1 MFQIYLHSP
10 KLPQADYKRKQSCVI
25 INHMATVLV
34 VDDDQS
40 LSRLYSDKLK
50 KEGFTVFVANDG
62 IEGLEHALSQHPEL
76 ILLDVLMPKMDGI
89 SMLKELRT
97 DSWGKNVPVIMF
109 SNLKEIENIGEVRA
123 MVQEY
128 VVKVDIRLNDLV
140 ALIKRYTL
148 DKK

>member
-1 MFQIYLHSP
+1 
-10 KLPQADYKRKQSCVI
+10 
-25 INHMATVLV
+25 MATVLV